1 MALLLILFILA
12 FVLPLTGSLIY
23 SLLINTVI
31 GFILIFVVN
40 AVFGL
45 GIEYD
50 LLVLVFVAIFG
61 VFAVCILIILNLLGV
76 NSRKVAYRSRG

>member
-76 NSRKVAYRSRG
+76 NSRKVTYRSRG